1 MIPVGPVG
9 PVAPASPVAPVAPVA
24 PVGPAE
30 PVGPVAP
37 VSPVAPVAPVSPVLP
52 VAPVVRHRETFLD
65 PEYLLQAGGEVGD
78 GLHVVVGRIDHGAK
92 MVEVDVGHQEFP
104 AGSQY
109 PGDLLELLGL
119 MAAHVLEDAQRN
131 DDVESLGA
139 KRDVVLDEV
148 SLNQIGSGLLDGDV
162 QTVVAD
168 VGGEESPQARR
179 SASERTLA
187 LRGSFRVARCPPV
200 NVVLVDDVLT
210 SGATGAECART
221 LLGAQAGGAKT
232 T

>member
-1 MIPVGPVG
+1 MGRR
-9 PVAPASPVAPVAPVA
+9 ADL
-24 PVGPAE
+24 
-30 PVGPVAP
+30 
-37 VSPVAPVAPVSPVLP
+37 LP

-162 QTVVAD
+162 QTVVVD
-168 VGGEESPQARR
+168 VGSEQSPQARR
-179 SASERTLA
+179 SASDVEQITVSA
-187 LRGSFRVARCPPV
+187 LGLPVQEAGAFAQTKVWLRVLKIFTKPEIPV
-200 NVVLVDDVLT
+200 HEAVVDGAHVFSHDRSLT
-210 SGATGAECART
+210 SQVATDRRGPSRSPA
-221 LLGAQAGGAKT
+221 AGD
-232 T
+232 